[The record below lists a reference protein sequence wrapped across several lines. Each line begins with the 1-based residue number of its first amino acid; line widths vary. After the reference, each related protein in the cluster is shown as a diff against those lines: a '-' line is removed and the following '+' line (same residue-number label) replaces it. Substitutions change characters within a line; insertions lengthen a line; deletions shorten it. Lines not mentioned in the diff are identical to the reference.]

1 MTKRLGFALTAAL
14 SLSLVPA
21 AAFAADAPP
30 PTTADIASD
39 TVWVIVTGV
48 FVMFMQAGFAML
60 EVGFSRMKNVGTV
73 VAKVITNFSISSI
86 VYWAVGFGIAFGG
99 GGLFWLIGGS
109 GWAPTFSPGSTM
121 DLPALVASTAP
132 ASAKFFFEFVFCA
145 VSLAIVW
152 GTMLERTKFIVY
164 ILFAIPFAGFIY
176 PLISHQLFGG
186 GWMQATLG
194 AQDFA
199 GSTVVH
205 LTGATAGF
213 AGLLLPGPRTG
224 KYARS

>member
-1 MTKRLGFALTAAL
+1 MRRKVVLATLTALAL
-14 SLSLVPA
+14 ALLPV
-21 AAFAADAPP
+21 AAFADTTPP

-48 FVMFMQAGFAML
+48 FVLFMQA
-60 EVGFSRMKNVGTV
+60 
-73 VAKVITNFSISSI
+73 
-86 VYWAVGFGIAFGG
+86 
-99 GGLFWLIGGS
+99 
-109 GWAPTFSPGSTM
+109 
-121 DLPALVASTAP
+121 
-132 ASAKFFFEFVFCA
+132 
-145 VSLAIVW
+145 
-152 GTMLERTKFIVY
+152 
-164 ILFAIPFAGFIY
+164 PFAGFIY

-213 AGLLLPGPRTG
+213 AGLLLLGPRIG
-224 KYARS
+224 KYERRRKPNAIPGHSMPIAQLGVLILWF